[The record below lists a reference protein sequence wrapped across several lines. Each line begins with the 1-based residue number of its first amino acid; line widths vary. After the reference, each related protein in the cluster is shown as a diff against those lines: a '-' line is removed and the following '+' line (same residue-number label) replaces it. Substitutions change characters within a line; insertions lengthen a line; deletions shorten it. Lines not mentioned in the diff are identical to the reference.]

1 MPHWS
6 KAVNA
11 VVNDDYK
18 CIVEKDVTLIANNV
32 CFDFRAGQDVCQAL
46 RVFETVWAPLYNLQG
61 VAPIAAWN
69 GNETNEVKL
78 EIGDSIIWVNGIT
91 CTNDNLGDVK
101 AIISS
106 ALDLNFIVKKP
117 APHNTPGAVSSGG
130 SRQR

>member
-46 RVFETVWAPLYNLQG
+46 RVFEAVWASLYKACKDAPQG
-61 VAPIAAWN
+61 ERVELACQKYKVLETIAACAKYMRERLHGHDAGQVW
-69 GNETNEVKL
+69 VSVPL
-78 EIGDSIIWVNGIT
+78 EDDEEAYELLTWDDDA
-91 CTNDNLGDVK
+91 CWY
-101 AIISS
+101 
-106 ALDLNFIVKKP
+106 ALQS
-117 APHNTPGAVSSGG
+117 TM
-130 SRQR
+130 